1 MAEEVLTAFKQ
12 GIDAWTLIPSRGG
25 VHEVEIDGVLVHSKK
40 ETGEHPSAERIIAAV
55 AERMAREG

>member
-25 VHEVEIDGVLVHSKK
+25 VHEVEIDGELVHSKK
-40 ETGEHPSAERIIAAV
+40 ATGEHPSSERIIAAI
-55 AERMAREG
+55 AERLGQQA